1 MPETVQTFAQRVKE
15 KDPSYRGMDDAR
27 VVYDVL
33 NESPVYRQ
41 RFLPQERRNNIFGT
55 IFREA
60 LLGFAE
66 TGSKTVEGIGFNLAS
81 MIASETMTEE
91 EFNQSDK
98 AGTMSYQDYK
108 EHNDER
114 VEVENKAIAHAQ
126 NVGDFFKNLTPE
138 DTAGPQGTFETLV
151 GQVAR
156 GLGQFAGYA
165 AAGTAVT
172 AAGTALGSPVGG
184 AAAAT
189 ASIYTIATMNRQM
202 EFIDDAERTLG
213 KNITEMSADEKDKIT
228 KGSLGYGAIT
238 GALDATVFKYVAG
251 MPNALKSVLQKA
263 KIGKPVSEKLFK
275 SALAQASSNALKR
288 GAAEGLQESIGDGMT
303 LDIMAKNL
311 YDEERKFITGDA
323 LGRRIMEFTVGG
335 LVGGIGSG
343 IGDSGKLLQGKAI
356 TPEGQ
361 QRLND
366 ETDRILEAM
375 PSVDREKIAKAIL
388 DGDPNPEI
396 TVFDLNGTPVNVKV
410 TSYEQD
416 GKIEVETQ
424 DGIKQVLG
432 EGDLVEYNSR
442 SPEYTLQVETE
453 TGKPDQKLSDLSSQE
468 LDKAIKEREAYAE
481 ENAQSE
487 DPMFVQ
493 GVNNALGD
501 VFALRA
507 EKRRRARL
515 EREAGRPVEPK
526 QPKKKAKDV
535 DQTGGQTFTVT
546 YVSKESGLK
555 TTTEVV
561 ASSLEEAE
569 TQFRNLYKDDI
580 SRDGAVEVTVK
591 GKPEPAPTEPVPTEP
606 VPTEPVP
613 EPTPEVD
620 YSNVK
625 VGDTIKIYGVTGKES
640 DVEVIGV
647 SDSGTIRFRRKD
659 GSEGIVGLETDSV
672 LFNINSTNYTTQAR
686 GTGFGGRK
694 ISDMTDAELK
704 ELANIIDE
712 KFKSKKIPKD
722 GKEATSLE
730 HLADRNAI
738 KLEQKRRKQKPE
750 PTPPETETTPP
761 EPDVEEGET
770 NLKPKIV
777 KTSAETGGYPLSK
790 ITIRGKDI
798 FIGAVDAVGGGRHYH
813 VTDEGGFTFL
823 ELDGETKTEDTFLF
837 LPRTRKELIEELKK
851 FYKVGEPTK
860 KAPKKTAPKPEPTT
874 TDRPELDVGTPL
886 DPIPEE
892 KFDEPEL
899 SLVEREINE
908 ANVIKFITQK
918 FGNIFNSDL
927 LALGGTKL
935 RVKFVSKSPK
945 DSGTIAVYKRV
956 DALFDPNKDQVFS
969 DKDHTIIFYVDKL
982 MEGGDGTRGIIKTVR
997 HELMHAIGRV
1007 AAAKKGKS
1015 VTKLYEAIS
1024 KSMTPDQRRL
1034 MDELYA
1040 RKGYQYSSGQHN
1052 GRGAEFFRAILEEF
1066 GYGTPSEENSR
1077 RKEILKKGTAFEKVT
1092 QLIKDIQSYIANF
1105 FKGDVLTN
1113 PEVATLFIDSVNLL
1127 AQLDPKARPVNQ
1139 KLVDLVRSRISPNT
1153 DTLYDNVNDYTK
1165 NMETFV
1171 DEQLAQDDGKKVK
1184 HEQVPKDTTAKG
1196 MSFASKYLI
1205 PVGQVLGNIHSD
1217 LEKAFHKYIQIKDEK
1232 ILIRHRMA
1240 RPFSEKMKALKKS
1253 NEGDYIKLWALIAFS
1268 PNATESRYSADE
1280 QNQFIEERNTL
1291 LKKYGMYNEYLATRK
1306 VLDNVM
1312 NDALDTG
1319 IEIGFLE
1326 QYFPRYLNPE
1336 GRAGF
1341 LKKYAGIDRRTFLGE
1356 IDAEN
1361 KRRANLKATRY
1372 VLKLNGE
1379 DIGTF
1384 GRRSAAAT
1392 ARARRAAELGVTEQ
1406 DIEIVAMEL
1415 PAPQP
1420 PIEEGSIQ
1428 EVQFIQKL
1436 LNDPKYRGKGKSNF
1450 QKQRVIEK
1458 ISEEDTQYY
1467 LDPMQAYSNYITQM
1481 TTTIETA
1488 KFAGVNQ
1495 PEANAPSKD
1504 RITVEYDPTSELGR
1518 LIAKLAREN
1527 PDPEFQS
1534 QLYEYLPQIYRAI
1547 MSKGAQEYQVLAWMR
1562 QFSYFSL
1569 LVEITSTMSQLYDLP
1584 FIMYDNG
1591 FLNTLRSMIGN
1602 KEFNVGDYLDQD
1614 RMVEQ
1619 NFGGDKDAVLMKLT
1633 SKGLELTGFRKLDQI
1648 MKNTTMDANYKRY
1661 MRLARELNLSY
1672 LNPDGSIKEEHK
1684 NKFNNKQRK
1693 FLAELNQ
1700 FLSPEVTNPNEP
1712 MEMLVAL
1719 RTQPEQRS
1727 QRQQD
1732 LIKSTLVAKLFQNQP
1747 LSELR
1752 MPLAVRQDPNMR
1764 MWYTMKS
1771 FMIVQVNTARNLAFN
1786 KIARGLNQAVR
1797 TGGKEGVDELRE
1809 GMVNLL
1815 ILMGYFVMLGI
1826 PVDFVKDIIAGR
1838 VGYISDYTFN
1848 SMVRVAG
1855 VNKYFLYKGR
1865 NEGYGTAIMN
1875 FAMPAPLAAV
1885 IDTGD
1890 KMTAAFEKEGSPS
1903 EKLFDSG
1910 ILKQLPLYDTL
1921 HYVVPEL
1928 REYKRERERFFMKR
1942 RMRQQ
1947 EEGFI
1952 GLFEKIEP
1960 RPRQITRDLLGI

>member
-1 MPETVQTFAQRVKE
+1 MPETVQTFAKRVRE
-15 KDPSYRGMDDAR
+15 KDSSYQGVDDAR

-33 NESPVYRQ
+33 NKAPIYRQ
-41 RFLPQERRNNIFGT
+41 KFLPQERRNNIFGT
-55 IFREA
+55 IFKEA

-126 NVGDFFKNLTPE
+126 NVGDFFKNLAPE
-138 DTAGPQGTFETLV
+138 DTAGPQGTFEILV

-156 GLGQFAGYA
+156 GLGQFAGYG

-361 QRLND
+361 QRLDD
-366 ETDRILEAM
+366 ETDRILETM

-432 EGDLVEYNSR
+432 EGDLVEYNTR

-468 LDKAIKEREAYAE
+468 LDKAIKEREAYAT

-526 QPKKKAKDV
+526 QPKKKAKEV

-606 VPTEPVP
+606 VP
-613 EPTPEVD
+613 
-620 YSNVK
+620 
-625 VGDTIKIYGVTGKES
+625 
-640 DVEVIGV
+640 
-647 SDSGTIRFRRKD
+647 
-659 GSEGIVGLETDSV
+659 ET
-672 LFNINSTNYTTQAR
+672 
-686 GTGFGGRK
+686 
-694 ISDMTDAELK
+694 
-704 ELANIIDE
+704 
-712 KFKSKKIPKD
+712 
-722 GKEATSLE
+722 
-730 HLADRNAI
+730 
-738 KLEQKRRKQKPE
+738 
-750 PTPPETETTPP
+750 TPPETETTPP
-761 EPDVEEGET
+761 ETETVRDKFEKAFRALFSDGSHLQKGFVNDILFSIDGGLDRINKTIDDFIAASANGVIKNRFIDPSGSEAPYDFEPKAEGVE
-770 NLKPKIV
+770 
-777 KTSAETGGYPLSK
+777 S
-790 ITIRGKDI
+790 
-798 FIGAVDAVGGGRHYH
+798 
-813 VTDEGGFTFL
+813 
-823 ELDGETKTEDTFLF
+823 
-837 LPRTRKELIEELKK
+837 LPRLFDSVNAPEAVQFKKELKE
-851 FYKVGEPTK
+851 
-860 KAPKKTAPKPEPTT
+860 KAKEIYEASVEPKPETVTP
-874 TDRPELDVGTPL
+874 DRPELDVGTPL

-892 KFDEPEL
+892 KFNEPEL

-935 RVKFVSKSPK
+935 RVKFVSKAPK
-945 DSGTIAVYKRV
+945 GSGAIAVYKRV
-956 DALFDPNKDQVFS
+956 DAPFDPNKDQVFS
-969 DKDHTIIFYVDKL
+969 EKDHTIIFYVDKL
-982 MEGGDGTRGIIKTVR
+982 MAAGDGTRGIIKTVR

-1024 KSMTPDQRRL
+1024 KSMTPAQRRL
-1034 MDELYA
+1034 MDELYGG
-1040 RKGYQYSSGQHN
+1040 KGVQYSSGQHN

-1066 GYGTPSEENSR
+1066 GYGTPSEENTR

-1165 NMETFV
+1165 DVETFV

-1184 HEQVPKDTTAKG
+1184 HEQVPKENTAKG

-1205 PVGQVLGNIHSD
+1205 PVGQVLGNIHPD

-1253 NEGDYIKLWALIAFS
+1253 NEGDYIKLWALISFS
-1268 PNATESRYSADE
+1268 PTATESRYSADE

-1341 LKKYAGIDRRTFLGE
+1341 LKKYADIDRRTFLGE

-1527 PDPEFQS
+1527 PDQEFQS

-1591 FLNTLRSMIGN
+1591 FLPTLRSMIGN

-1619 NFGGDKDAVLMKLT
+1619 NFGGDKDAVLMKIT
-1633 SKGLELTGFRKLDQI
+1633 SEGLKYTGFRKLDQI

-1809 GMVNLL
+1809 GMANLL

-1890 KMTAAFEKEGSPS
+1890 KMTAAFEKEGSPT

-1952 GLFEKIEP
+1952 GLFEQIEP

>member
-213 KNITEMSADEKDKIT
+213 KSITEMSADEKDKIT

-416 GKIEVETQ
+416 GKIEVEAQ

-591 GKPEPAPTEPVPTEP
+591 GQPEPAPTEPVPTEP
-606 VPTEPVP
+606 VP
-613 EPTPEVD
+613 
-620 YSNVK
+620 
-625 VGDTIKIYGVTGKES
+625 
-640 DVEVIGV
+640 
-647 SDSGTIRFRRKD
+647 
-659 GSEGIVGLETDSV
+659 
-672 LFNINSTNYTTQAR
+672 
-686 GTGFGGRK
+686 
-694 ISDMTDAELK
+694 
-704 ELANIIDE
+704 
-712 KFKSKKIPKD
+712 
-722 GKEATSLE
+722 
-730 HLADRNAI
+730 
-738 KLEQKRRKQKPE
+738 E

-761 EPDVEEGET
+761 EPET
-770 NLKPKIV
+770 
-777 KTSAETGGYPLSK
+777 
-790 ITIRGKDI
+790 
-798 FIGAVDAVGGGRHYH
+798 
-813 VTDEGGFTFL
+813 VT
-823 ELDGETKTEDTFLF
+823 
-837 LPRTRKELIEELKK
+837 P
-851 FYKVGEPTK
+851 
-860 KAPKKTAPKPEPTT
+860 
-874 TDRPELDVGTPL
+874 DRPELDVGTPL

-918 FGNIFNSDL
+918 FGHIFNSDL
-927 LALGGTKL
+927 LSLGGTNLKI
-935 RVKFVSKSPK
+935 KFVSKAPKNSRSIAFYRYVDSPFE
-945 DSGTIAVYKRV
+945 T
-956 DALFDPNKDQVFS
+956 NKNQVFTG
-969 DKDHTIIFYVDKL
+969 DDHTIVFYVDRL
-982 MEGGDGTRGIIKTVR
+982 MEAGDGTRSITKTVR
-997 HELMHAIGRV
+997 HELMHALARV

-1015 VTKLYEAIS
+1015 VSNLYETIS
-1024 KSMTPDQRRL
+1024 KSMTPAQRRL
-1034 MDELYA
+1034 MDELYGG
-1040 RKGYQYSSGQHN
+1040 KGVQYGGGQHR
-1052 GRGAEFFRAILEEF
+1052 GRGAEFFRATLEEF
-1066 GYGTPSEENSR
+1066 GYGIPSEESSR
-1077 RKEILKKGTAFEKVT
+1077 RKEILKKGTAFEKVI
-1092 QLIKDIQSYIANF
+1092 QLIKDIQGYIANL
-1105 FKGDVLTN
+1105 FKGDVLKN

-1165 NMETFV
+1165 DMETFV

-1205 PVGQVLGNIHSD
+1205 PVGQVLGNIHPD

-1253 NEGDYIKLWALIAFS
+1253 NEGDYIKLWALISFS
-1268 PNATESRYSADE
+1268 PTATESRYSADE

-1420 PIEEGSIQ
+1420 PILEGSIQ

-1458 ISEEDTQYY
+1458 ISEEDTQFY
-1467 LDPMQAYSNYITQM
+1467 LDPMEAYSKYITQI

-1633 SKGLELTGFRKLDQI
+1633 SKGLQLTGFRKLDQI

-1809 GMVNLL
+1809 GMANLL

-1890 KMTAAFEKEGSPS
+1890 KMTAAFEKEGSPA

-1952 GLFEKIEP
+1952 GLFEQIEP

>member
-1 MPETVQTFAQRVKE
+1 MPETVQTFAKRVRE
-15 KDPSYRGMDDAR
+15 KDPSYKGIDDAR

-33 NESPVYRQ
+33 NKAPIYRQ
-41 RFLPQERRNNIFGT
+41 KFLPQERRNNIFGT
-55 IFREA
+55 IFKEA

-126 NVGDFFKNLTPE
+126 NVGDFFRNLTPE
-138 DTAGPQGTFETLV
+138 DTAGPQGTFEILV

-165 AAGTAVT
+165 AAGTAATAIGT
-172 AAGTALGSPVGG
+172 AAGSPVGG
-184 AAAAT
+184 AVAAT

-213 KNITEMSADEKDKIT
+213 KSITEMSADEKDKIT

-361 QRLND
+361 QRLDD

-591 GKPEPAPTEPVPTEP
+591 GKPEPTPTEP

-613 EPTPEVD
+613 ET
-620 YSNVK
+620 
-625 VGDTIKIYGVTGKES
+625 
-640 DVEVIGV
+640 
-647 SDSGTIRFRRKD
+647 
-659 GSEGIVGLETDSV
+659 
-672 LFNINSTNYTTQAR
+672 
-686 GTGFGGRK
+686 
-694 ISDMTDAELK
+694 
-704 ELANIIDE
+704 
-712 KFKSKKIPKD
+712 
-722 GKEATSLE
+722 
-730 HLADRNAI
+730 
-738 KLEQKRRKQKPE
+738 
-750 PTPPETETTPP
+750 TPPETETAPQKPIREQIKEKFKSLRGFGIRENETEIRISKAPAG
-761 EPDVEEGET
+761 DV
-770 NLKPKIV
+770 
-777 KTSAETGGYPLSK
+777 SK
-790 ITIRGKDI
+790 FDKADI
-798 FIGAVDAVGGGRHYH
+798 I
-813 VTDEGGFTFL
+813 
-823 ELDGETKTEDTFLF
+823 K
-837 LPRTRKELIEELKK
+837 LIEDYADATGKRVVISRGIQNINNLRDVVNFDNYETLGS
-851 FYKVGEPTK
+851 FGSPTGYVRL
-860 KAPKKTAPKPEPTT
+860 PEVKE
-874 TDRPELDVGTPL
+874 RPELDVDTPL

-892 KFDEPEL
+892 KFEEPEL

-918 FGNIFNSDL
+918 FGHILNSDL
-927 LALGGTKL
+927 LTLGKTKL
-935 RVKFVSKSPK
+935 KVKFVSKAPK
-945 DSGTIAVYKRV
+945 NDSAIAFYS
-956 DALFDPNKDQVFS
+956 S
-969 DKDHTIIFYVDKL
+969 DHSITFYVDRL
-982 MEGGDGTRGIIKTVR
+982 IGQRMGTRGIIKTVR
-997 HELMHAIGRV
+997 HELMHAIAPVV
-1007 AAAKKGKS
+1007 AFKQGKS
-1015 VTKLYEAIS
+1015 IRELYESIS
-1024 KSMTPDQRRL
+1024 KSLTPAQRQL

-1040 RKGYQYSSGQHN
+1040 RKGYKYSSGQHR
-1052 GRGAEFFRAILEEF
+1052 GRGAEFFRAVMEEF
-1066 GYGTPSEENSR
+1066 SYGIPSEENIR
-1077 RKEILKKGTAFEKVT
+1077 NREILKSGNTAFQRVVT
-1092 QLIKDIQSYIANF
+1092 LVKDIQRYIANF
-1105 FKGDVLTN
+1105 FKGDVLKN
-1113 PEVATLFIDSVNLL
+1113 PEVAVLFIDSVNLL
-1127 AQLDPKARPVNQ
+1127 SQLDPNARPVNQ

-1165 NMETFV
+1165 DVETFV

-1205 PVGQVLGNIHSD
+1205 PVGQVLGNIHPD

-1253 NEGDYIKLWALIAFS
+1253 NEGDYIKLWALISFS
-1268 PNATESRYSADE
+1268 PTATESRYSADE

-1341 LKKYAGIDRRTFLGE
+1341 LKKYADIDRRTFLGE

-1458 ISEEDTQYY
+1458 ISEEDTQFY
-1467 LDPMQAYSNYITQM
+1467 LDPMEAYSKYITQM

-1518 LIAKLAREN
+1518 LVAKLAREN
-1527 PDPEFQS
+1527 PDQEFQS
-1534 QLYEYLPQIYRAI
+1534 QLYEYLPQIYKAI

-1591 FLNTLRSMIGN
+1591 FLPTLRSMIGN

-1672 LNPDGSIKEEHK
+1672 LNPDGSIKPQHK

-1693 FLAELNQ
+1693 FLSELNQ

-1809 GMVNLL
+1809 GMANLL

-1890 KMTAAFEKEGSPS
+1890 KMTAAFEKEGTPT

>member
-1 MPETVQTFAQRVKE
+1 MPETVQTFAKRVRE
-15 KDPSYRGMDDAR
+15 KDPSYQGMDDAR

-33 NESPVYRQ
+33 NKAPIYRQ
-41 RFLPQERRNNIFGT
+41 KFLPQERRNNIFGT
-55 IFREA
+55 IFKEA

-66 TGSKTVEGIGFNLAS
+66 TGSKTAEGIGFNLAS

-98 AGTMSYQDYK
+98 AGKMSYQDYK

-126 NVGDFFKNLTPE
+126 NVGDFFRNLAPE
-138 DTAGPQGTFETLV
+138 DTAGPQGTFEILV

-165 AAGTAVT
+165 AAGTAAT

-213 KNITEMSADEKDKIT
+213 KSITEMSADEKDKIT

-375 PSVDREKIAKAIL
+375 PNLDETAVFNALSQGEVD
-388 DGDPNPEI
+388 PEF
-396 TVFDLNGTPVNVKV
+396 TVFDINGTPETVKV
-410 TSYEQD
+410 KGYKKE
-416 GKIEVETQ
+416 GIEVERS
-424 DGIKQVLG
+424 DGTTEILG
-432 EGDLVEYNSR
+432 QGELVGYNTR
-442 SPEYTLQVETE
+442 RPDYTLQVETE

-487 DPMFVQ
+487 DPLFIK

-526 QPKKKAKDV
+526 QPKKKAKEV

-591 GKPEPAPTEPVPTEP
+591 GQPEPAPTEPVPTEP
-606 VPTEPVP
+606 VP
-613 EPTPEVD
+613 
-620 YSNVK
+620 
-625 VGDTIKIYGVTGKES
+625 
-640 DVEVIGV
+640 
-647 SDSGTIRFRRKD
+647 
-659 GSEGIVGLETDSV
+659 
-672 LFNINSTNYTTQAR
+672 
-686 GTGFGGRK
+686 
-694 ISDMTDAELK
+694 
-704 ELANIIDE
+704 
-712 KFKSKKIPKD
+712 
-722 GKEATSLE
+722 
-730 HLADRNAI
+730 
-738 KLEQKRRKQKPE
+738 E
-750 PTPPETETTPP
+750 PTPPETET
-761 EPDVEEGET
+761 
-770 NLKPKIV
+770 
-777 KTSAETGGYPLSK
+777 
-790 ITIRGKDI
+790 
-798 FIGAVDAVGGGRHYH
+798 
-813 VTDEGGFTFL
+813 
-823 ELDGETKTEDTFLF
+823 
-837 LPRTRKELIEELKK
+837 
-851 FYKVGEPTK
+851 
-860 KAPKKTAPKPEPTT
+860 APKPEPETVT
-874 TDRPELDVGTPL
+874 PDRPELDVGQPL

-892 KFDEPEL
+892 KFEEPEL

-927 LALGGTKL
+927 LELGGTKL
-935 RVKFVSKSPK
+935 RVKFVSKAPK
-945 DSGTIAVYKRV
+945 GSTAIARYTRA
-956 DALFDPNKDQVFS
+956 DAFLFADQDQVFGER
-969 DKDHTIIFYVDKL
+969 DHTITFFVDRL
-982 MEGGDGTRGIIKTVR
+982 MESGAGTRDITKTVR
-997 HELMHAIGRV
+997 HELMHAIARV
-1007 AAAKKGKS
+1007 AAAKKNKRVS
-1015 VTKLYEAIS
+1015 SIYEAIS
-1024 KSMTPDQRRL
+1024 KSMTPAQRRL
-1034 MDELYA
+1034 MDELYGG
-1040 RKGYQYSSGQHN
+1040 KGFQYNSGQHN
-1052 GRGAEFFRAILEEF
+1052 GRGSEFFRAILEEF

-1092 QLIKDIQSYIANF
+1092 QLIKDIQGYIANF

-1165 NMETFV
+1165 DMETFV

-1184 HEQVPKDTTAKG
+1184 HEQVPKDTTPKG

-1253 NEGDYIKLWALIAFS
+1253 NEGDYIKLWALISFS

-1291 LKKYGMYNEYLATRK
+1291 LKEYGMYNEYLATRK

-1341 LKKYAGIDRRTFLGE
+1341 LKKYAGIDRTTFAGE

-1361 KRRANLKATRY
+1361 KRRANLKSLRY

-1406 DIEIVAMEL
+1406 EIEIVPMEL
-1415 PAPQP
+1415 PTPQP

-1467 LDPMQAYSNYITQM
+1467 LDPMQAYSKYITQM

-1495 PEANAPSKD
+1495 PDANAPSKD

-1518 LIAKLAREN
+1518 LVAKLAREN
-1527 PDPEFQS
+1527 PDQEFQS

-1569 LVEITSTMSQLYDLP
+1569 LVEVTSTMSQLYDLP

-1591 FLNTLRSMIGN
+1591 FLPTLRSMIGN
-1602 KEFNVGDYLDQD
+1602 KEFNVADYLDQE

-1672 LNPDGSIKEEHK
+1672 LNPDGSIKPQHK

-1693 FLAELNQ
+1693 FLSELNQ

-1771 FMIVQVNTARNLAFN
+1771 FMIVQINTARNLAFN
-1786 KIARGLNQAVR
+1786 KIARGLNKAVR

-1865 NEGYGTAIMN
+1865 SEGYGTAIMN

-1890 KMTAAFEKEGSPS
+1890 KMTAAFEKEGSPT